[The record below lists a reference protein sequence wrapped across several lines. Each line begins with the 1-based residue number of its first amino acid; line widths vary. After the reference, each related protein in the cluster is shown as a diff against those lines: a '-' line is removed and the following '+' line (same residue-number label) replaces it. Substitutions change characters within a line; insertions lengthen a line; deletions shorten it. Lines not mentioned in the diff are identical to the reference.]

1 MCTFEECEE
10 SDEVFDTQ
18 KAFIKHEIE
27 KHRSVQSWKCP
38 CGSCSKK
45 YLDKDSLS
53 DHVTLNHWKNLN
65 GKARAQHA
73 FELEADP
80 AIENVQCPFCQAKI
94 KPGGRRT
101 LARHLGQHME
111 KISFAAVTKP
121 YAGWKFYDET
131 SSEGSH
137 DYGNKGPLAP
147 EWVSDSDKRT
157 LMTEL
162 TVTMDRITVLDPA
175 DPSSHKH
182 LAWEH
187 ASMKERLSNIDIDEP
202 YALEKMKACHTILQI
217 IIQKFKEYLE
227 LPHRDEN
234 SNMSI
239 GTGGTHGKDRA
250 G

>member
-1 MCTFEECEE
+1 MCTFEDCEE

-27 KHRSVQSWKCP
+27 KHRSVQFWKCP
-38 CGSCSKK
+38 SGICSNK
-45 YLDKDSLS
+45 YSDKDSLL
-53 DHVTLNHWKNLN
+53 DHVILNHWKHLDEE
-65 GKARAQHA
+65 ARAKHA
-73 FELEADP
+73 FELQEDP
-80 AIENVQCPFCQAKI
+80 AIENVQCPFCQEKI

-137 DYGNKGPLAP
+137 EYGGKGPLSP
-147 EWVSDSDKRT
+147 EGVLDSDKGA
-157 LMTEL
+157 LKTEL

-175 DPSSHKH
+175 DLSSHKQ
-182 LAWEH
+182 LAWEY

-202 YALEKMKACHTILQI
+202 DALEKMEACHIILQI
-217 IIQKFKEYLE
+217 IIQKMTEYLE
-227 LPHRDEN
+227 IPHGHDN
-234 SNMSI
+234 SNMSMETRHTQEND
-239 GTGGTHGKDRA
+239 GA